1 MDLDIQLNRLIEE
14 IQSGRYTPCQIED
27 LKQKFLDFVESK
39 IEDSYSDGYDRAEG
53 DFSEGRS

>member
-14 IQSGRYTPCQIED
+14 VQSGRYTPCQIED
-27 LKQKFLDFVESK
+27 LKQKFLGIVESK
-39 IEDSYSDGYDRAEG
+39 IEDSYRNGYDRAEG